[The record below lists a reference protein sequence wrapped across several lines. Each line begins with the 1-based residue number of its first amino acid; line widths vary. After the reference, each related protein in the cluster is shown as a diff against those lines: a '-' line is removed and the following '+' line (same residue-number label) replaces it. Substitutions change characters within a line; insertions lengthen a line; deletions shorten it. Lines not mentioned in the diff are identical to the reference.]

1 MDMLER
7 VNWMAAAAGL
17 AGQYAA
23 ESIVGGEVALGTGLD
38 RKMITSATVGA
49 ATGFM
54 TGSVMVGVGAGA
66 IDYGLC
72 MLYEQYPALD
82 VLSPVRGGIASA
94 TAQMF
99 L

>member
-1 MDMLER
+1 MLDR
-7 VNWMAAAAGL
+7 VNWMAVAAGIG
-17 AGQYAA
+17 GQYAA
-23 ESIVGGEVALGTGLD
+23 QWTIGSSAEAAFD
-38 RKMITSATVGA
+38 PKMATSAAVGA
-49 ATGFM
+49 ATGYM

-72 MLYEQYPALD
+72 MLYEQYPALI
-82 VLSPVRGGIASA
+82 VLTPIRGGIASA